1 MHVPF
6 DHHARYPLFTHVTLD
21 GTMNPYFKSIKE
33 NKLYQN
39 FISLIFKTRK
49 NYFKRIITSTE
60 KMQQRFNTIYIYIYI
75 VGVAGL
81 GIHICVYVGLEAQSE
96 DIK

>member
-1 MHVPF
+1 
-6 DHHARYPLFTHVTLD
+6 
-21 GTMNPYFKSIKE
+21 MNPYFKSIKE

-60 KMQQRFNTIYIYIYI
+60 KMQPRFSTIYIYIYI
-75 VGVAGL
+75 A
-81 GIHICVYVGLEAQSE
+81 GIHICVYLGLETQSE
-96 DIK
+96 DIR

>member
-1 MHVPF
+1 MYVPF

-60 KMQQRFNTIYIYIYI
+60 KMQQRFNTIYI
-75 VGVAGL
+75 VGATGP
-81 GIHICVYVGLEAQSE
+81 GIHICVYVGLEAQYE

>member
-1 MHVPF
+1 MYVPF

-60 KMQQRFNTIYIYIYI
+60 KMQQRFNIYIYIYI
-75 VGVAGL
+75 VGASGPR
-81 GIHICVYVGLEAQSE
+81 IHICVYVGLEAQSE